1 MGFFGRKKKS
11 AKADLSS
18 GEGTANNTTDN
29 QSHAKKR
36 NPTLTSQYVE
46 LGTIEYVNLTADGKH
61 GDYDTAVREA
71 SETGRP
77 IFANFVEWSG
87 WQGCKDAGRI
97 FADPVVKRAAEELFV
112 PCAFNTW
119 DRGNSKRNKPFRKW
133 GAGLANSWWGYLRIV
148 DPEGN
153 LVLSGTRQITGYR
166 QIEDVKQVMREAL
179 EDLGEDIPD
188 YLA

>member
-18 GEGTANNTTDN
+18 GEGTTNNTTDN

-36 NPTLTSQYVE
+36 NPTLTRQYVE

-87 WQGCKDAGRI
+87 
-97 FADPVVKRAAEELFV
+97 
-112 PCAFNTW
+112 
-119 DRGNSKRNKPFRKW
+119 
-133 GAGLANSWWGYLRIV
+133 
-148 DPEGN
+148 
-153 LVLSGTRQITGYR
+153 
-166 QIEDVKQVMREAL
+166 
-179 EDLGEDIPD
+179 
-188 YLA
+188 